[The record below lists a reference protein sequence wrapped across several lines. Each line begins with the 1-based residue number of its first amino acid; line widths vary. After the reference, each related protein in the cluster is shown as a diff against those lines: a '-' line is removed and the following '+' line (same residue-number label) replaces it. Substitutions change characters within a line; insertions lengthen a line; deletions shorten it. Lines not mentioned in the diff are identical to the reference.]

1 MPACVGGYGARDTEE
16 ALRPAIM
23 SLELRAVTCAD
34 AACSHWAEDSKGPFE
49 WSRDAGPILYWYIP
63 VLYVARY
70 CNLNR
75 LTVRIHCDST

>member
-1 MPACVGGYGARDTEE
+1 MHACGGGYGARDTEE

-49 WSRDAGPILYWYIP
+49 WSRDAGPILYCTGTVSDIR
-63 VLYVARY
+63 L
-70 CNLNR
+70 CNIA
-75 LTVRIHCDST
+75 LTKFKY